1 MARKT
6 APDSP
11 PVTRASDLPGD
22 ASPFAL
28 GLLPR
33 RAHDRAADALVGAIR
48 PFGLELRHFA
58 VLIALSARGP
68 LSQSALVAATSSDK
82 ASMVRVI
89 DDLERAGL
97 VTRRPVPGDRRVHAI
112 EMTPLATCPG
122 SPTRKWQPNMSSWQ
136 PRSSKPPRRS
146 QARLASPAP
155 SSAATARQPTRSW
168 PRPASRLPPTIAG
181 ASRSSWSA
189 GQGTRP
195 ATCWA
200 RSRSSYCTT
209 PPARC

>member
-6 APDSP
+6 APHSP

-28 GLLPR
+28 GLLLR
-33 RAHDRAADALVGAIR
+33 RAHGRAADALAGAIR

-68 LSQSALVAATSSDK
+68 LSQSALVAATGSDK

-112 EMTPLATCPG
+112 EMTPLGLETFDAAHAPAQKIASSLTEHLRPG
-122 SPTRKWQPNMSSWQ
+122 EAEQLLDLLTRFAYPD
-136 PRSSKPPRRS
+136 
-146 QARLASPAP
+146 
-155 SSAATARQPTRSW
+155 
-168 PRPASRLPPTIAG
+168 G
-181 ASRSSWSA
+181 
-189 GQGTRP
+189 P
-195 ATCWA
+195 AT
-200 RSRSSYCTT
+200 
-209 PPARC
+209 